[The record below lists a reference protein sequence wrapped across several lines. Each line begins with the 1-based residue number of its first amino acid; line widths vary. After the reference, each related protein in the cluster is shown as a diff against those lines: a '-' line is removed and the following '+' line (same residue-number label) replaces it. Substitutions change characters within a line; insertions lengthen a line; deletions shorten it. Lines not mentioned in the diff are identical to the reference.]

1 MVAELPLG
9 EDHCRIGVDWKG
21 KPDIEIH
28 VTEPVV
34 VGPVVH
40 LLPLLLQQHHHLLPH
55 PILHPKLVNN
65 LLGFMIDTVLN
76 NRFYIVKILG
86 KGVR

>member
-1 MVAELPLG
+1 MIVEFSSG
-9 EDHCRIGVDWKG
+9 EHHGWVGVDWKG
-21 KPDIEIH
+21 KSDIEIH
-28 VTEPVV
+28 VIEPVV
-34 VGPVVH
+34 IGPVVN